1 MLKARNLPREL
12 TYRGTDMIDLK
23 TFIQQNEP
31 IENTSARLH
40 CPSCGGRNTFTLTK
54 QNGKLLWN
62 CYKASCK
69 IKGGRDI
76 ERTKTDIK
84 KIVVADNYHCNF
96 YHPPEHFV
104 QVHNNSQAMSYLQ
117 RNNCIHA
124 LEDKLAKIM
133 YDPKQNRVVFLVK
146 DNSQVF
152 DAIGRSM
159 NRKTI
164 PKWYRYGKSSKLFTC
179 GDHDRAILVEDAA
192 SACAV
197 SQVATGVALL
207 GTNMKDADI
216 SSLKRYDH
224 VYICLDADA
233 TRKSLDIHKYLSYFV
248 SCSVIRLTDDLKYFD
263 KEEIKK
269 LVWNNN

>member
-1 MLKARNLPREL
+1 MINLQ
-12 TYRGTDMIDLK
+12 

-31 IENTSARLH
+31 IDNTSTRVH
-40 CPSCGGRNTFTLTK
+40 CPNCGGRNTFTISK

-69 IKGGRDI
+69 IKGGKNI
-76 ERTKTDIK
+76 ERTKADIK
-84 KIVVADNYHCNF
+84 SVVSPANYHPRF
-96 YHPPEHFV
+96 YHPDHFV
-104 QVHNNSQAMSYLQ
+104 QVHNNSQALSYLQ
-117 RNNCIHA
+117 RNNCMHA
-124 LEDKLAKIM
+124 LDDKLAKIM
-133 YDPKQNRVVFLVK
+133 YDPKQNRVVFLVQ
-146 DNSQVF
+146 DNSQVC
-152 DAIGRSM
+152 DAIGRAM
-159 NRKTI
+159 NKKVI
-164 PKWYRYGKSSKLFTC
+164 PKWYRYGKSSRLFTC
-179 GDHDRAILVEDAA
+179 GDHENAMLVEDAA

-216 SSLKRYDH
+216 SPLKKFKH
-224 VYICLDADA
+224 IYICLDADA

-263 KEEIKK
+263 KEEIKR